1 MKIKDIRALSKEELR
16 EKVSE
21 LKKEIMDFEFK
32 RSGNLEKP
40 HIFRNARKTI
50 ARILTVL
57 KEKENET
64 NKG

>member
-1 MKIKDIRALSKEELR
+1 MKIKDLRALSKEELT
-16 EKVSE
+16 EKVSG

-32 RSGNLEKP
+32 RSGSLEKP
-40 HIFRNARKTI
+40 HVFRNARKTI

>member
-1 MKIKDIRALSKEELR
+1 MKIKDIRALSKEELK
-16 EKVSE
+16 EKISGLRKE
-21 LKKEIMDFEFK
+21 LMDFEFK

-40 HIFRNARKTI
+40 HVFRNARKTI

>member
-1 MKIKDIRALSKEELR
+1 MKIKDIRALSKEELK
-16 EKVSE
+16 EKISDLRKE
-21 LKKEIMDFEFK
+21 LMDFEFK

-40 HIFRNARKTI
+40 HVFRVARKTI

-64 NKG
+64 NKR

>member
-1 MKIKDIRALSKEELR
+1 MKIKDIRALSKEELK

-40 HIFRNARKTI
+40 HVFRSARKTI